1 MFSELKWTEMGHL
14 QLVKYKIL
22 YPGND
27 KLRGNKVASILRQD
41 VAQGVKGYN
50 VKVRPN
56 NKIQFYQNSRK
67 TC

>member
-41 VAQGVKGYN
+41 VAQGVKVYN
-50 VKVRPN
+50 VKVGPN